1 MIQLFSIIA
10 IFILVFMDNTY
21 SYPLVVIFAIIANI
35 AWLLTEG
42 NYRRMLIIIK
52 DELRRIAA

>member
-10 IFILVFMDNTY
+10 IFILVFLDNTY
-21 SYPLVVIFAIIANI
+21 SYPLVVIVDVIANV

-52 DELRRIAA
+52 DEMVRIVS